1 MLKQRVLTALVLAP
15 VVLAAIFYL
24 PTAWLSLLLAGVMVV
39 GVRELALLAGATSSS
54 AQAAVMAVTAT
65 GIALVAVFPQW
76 QNTALWIAI
85 VSWLLCF
92 AWLIMPHHGQA
103 LAGRWRVIKV
113 LLAIIMTVPA
123 WVAIQNLH
131 QLHPGWLISLLFLVW
146 AADVGAYAAGKTLGR
161 HKLAPSVSPGK
172 TWEGLVGGVITALA
186 LMLCAAHWTGY
197 WHQPLWFLPAAVV
210 LITLI
215 SVVGDLTVSLL
226 KRHAGSKDTGALLP
240 GHGGLMDRID
250 SLCAAAPFFAL
261 ALEWWRHYW

>member
-24 PTAWLSLLLAGVMVV
+24 PTTWLAVVLAVVMVV
-39 GVRELALLAGATSSS
+39 GVRELALLAGATSGR
-54 AQAAVMAVTAT
+54 AQFIVMAITAT
-65 GIALVAVFPQW
+65 GIGLMAAFPQW
-76 QNTALWIAI
+76 QNSVLWLALLT
-85 VSWLLCF
+85 WLLCF
-92 AWLIMPHHGQA
+92 VWLILPHHGQA
-103 LAGRWRVIKV
+103 LAGRWRLIKI
-113 LLAIIMTVPA
+113 LLAVIMTVPA
-123 WVAIQNLH
+123 WVAIQDLH
-131 QLHPGWLISLLFLVW
+131 RLHPGWLISLLFLVW

-172 TWEGLVGGVITALA
+172 TWEGLVGGVLTALA
-186 LMLCAAHWTGY
+186 LMLLTAHYFDY
-197 WHQPLWFLPAAVV
+197 WHQPHWFLPAAVI